1 MASWNHGVKYKQV
14 TSKKLFLEIKVKR
27 PFLSKFF
34 RNPSFWCSCEGDKC
48 FKLCVVGKTILVKE
62 RGAHNKNTRVDGKL
76 KAMHGDTAFETL
88 RCKML

>member
-34 RNPSFWCSCEGDKC
+34 RNPSFG
-48 FKLCVVGKTILVKE
+48 VPAKE
-62 RGAHNKNTRVDGKL
+62 INVSSFVL
-76 KAMHGDTAFETL
+76 
-88 RCKML
+88 